1 MACPGIRFIVEN
13 GSKALCMLANC
24 SKGVDAMDE
33 EFAFLMAMLP
43 EGEDDPW
50 QTYPYFLCGV
60 AGHACYL
67 AWLFVFL
74 ATPDFRIMEEVNA
87 GFSVLCHV
95 LFLVGFVLLLVVGW
109 AFSNALSTRRGAIAL
124 LIASFLLGA
133 CAPCVSLAQTAP
145 GVVAAS
151 WVLSGAG
158 GGCLL
163 LLAAPFLSS
172 LRHKRMVLFVA
183 LGLAAG
189 SLLFMGIIYLAPFAK
204 PCALIVVAGLSAGFS
219 LSTHHL
225 IRKNIP
231 FVSSSESKERSC
243 VSWKSS
249 AAVLGNSI
257 CVGFMLYCVSLAID
271 MEWRYGVVGFAA
283 IAAAVVMAMD
293 VYHGERL
300 NEETQLKLFLPGVV
314 CGFFPMLFFGSWGI
328 LLGCVALVLVFSMQ
342 FITNLGAVAENVYL
356 FKLSAVRSFSA
367 WRLWNLAGMMAGYVA
382 GFAAFGLI
390 GRDGD
395 DASTSVLFAL
405 LALLV
410 VLATFFY
417 QNRYPSLMPERVEDK
432 REESQRGKWMAKCER
447 FAASNDLSPR
457 EKEILVMLAKGHDT
471 DFIQEKLF
479 ISKSTIKSH
488 TYNIYKK
495 AGVHSRKELM
505 NLIKEVELPSDSPK
519 RSKSIK
525 SVSVHA

>member
-1 MACPGIRFIVEN
+1 MLCASSYVESRLDVL
-13 GSKALCMLANC
+13 GVLENC

-33 EFAFLMAMLP
+33 EFAFLVAMLP

-67 AWLFVFL
+67 AWLFTFL
-74 ATPDFRIMEEVNA
+74 ATPDFRIAEYVDV
-87 GFSVLCHV
+87 GFSVLLHV
-95 LFLVGFVLLLVVGW
+95 LFLAGFMAMLLLGW
-109 AFSNALSTRRGAIAL
+109 VFSNSFSTHGGSVFLACASL
-124 LIASFLLGA
+124 LCGA
-133 CAPCVSLAQTAP
+133 CASCVSLAQASF
-145 GVVAAS
+145 GVIAVS
-151 WVLSGAG
+151 WVLSGMG

-172 LRHKRMVLFVA
+172 LRHKRTVLFVS

-189 SLLFMGIIYLAPFAK
+189 ALLFMGAMYLAALAK
-204 PCALIVVAGLSAGFS
+204 LFALIVIAGLSAGLS
-219 LSTHHL
+219 LSTHRL
-225 IRKNIP
+225 IEKNIP
-231 FVSSSESKERSC
+231 FVSSSESKERSR

-249 AAVLGNSI
+249 AAVAGNSI
-257 CVGFMLYCVSLAID
+257 CVGFMLYCVSLAIGV
-271 MEWRYGVVGFAA
+271 EWRYGVVGFAA
-283 IAAAVVMAMD
+283 IAAAVIMAMD

-300 NEETQLKLFLPGVV
+300 NEEMQLKLFLPGVV

-328 LLGCVALVLVFSMQ
+328 LLGCIVFVLVFSMQ

-367 WRLWNLAGMMAGYVA
+367 WRLWNLAGMMVGYAA
-382 GFAAFGLI
+382 GFAAFGVI
-390 GRDGD
+390 GRDGGNT
-395 DASTSVLFAL
+395 STLVVFAL

-410 VLATFFY
+410 MLATFFY
-417 QNRYPSLMPERVEDK
+417 QNRYPSLMPELTED
-432 REESQRGKWMAKCER
+432 RQEESQRGKWMAKCES
-447 FAASNDLSPR
+447 FCDANDLSPR
-457 EKEILVMLAKGHDT
+457 EREILVMLAKGHDT

-505 NLIKEVELPSDSPK
+505 NLIKEVELSKGSPK
-519 RSKSIK
+519 RSKSAK
-525 SVSVHA
+525 GVVSRV

>member
-1 MACPGIRFIVEN
+1 MADVSIFSLRSR
-13 GSKALCMLANC
+13 GSCMLSCVAVC
-24 SKGVDAMDE
+24 VFGDARFSHHGRGECGVFRAVPR
-33 EFAFLMAMLP
+33 FVSC
-43 EGEDDPW
+43 GVRN
-50 QTYPYFLCGV
+50 GV
-60 AGHACYL
+60 AGGLDVFECPFNASGRYCLARRVFSFRCVRSVCFACSNSSRSGCRL
-67 AWLFVFL
+67 LGVLGCGWWLL
-74 ATPDFRIMEEVNA
+74 I
-87 GFSVLCHV
+87 
-95 LFLVGFVLLLVVGW
+95 VVG
-109 AFSNALSTRRGAIAL
+109 
-124 LIASFLLGA
+124 
-133 CAPCVSLAQTAP
+133 
-145 GVVAAS
+145 AA
-151 WVLSGAG
+151 V
-158 GGCLL
+158 
-163 LLAAPFLSS
+163 LSS
-172 LRHKRMVLFVA
+172 LCHKRMVLFAA

-189 SLLFMGIIYLAPFAK
+189 SLLFMGIMYLAPFAK
-204 PCALIVVAGLSAGFS
+204 PCALVVVAGLSAGFS

-225 IRKNIP
+225 IRRNIP

-300 NEETQLKLFLPGVV
+300 NEETQLRLFLPGVV

-367 WRLWNLAGMMAGYVA
+367 WRLWNLVGMMAGYVA
-382 GFAAFGLI
+382 GFAAFGFI
-390 GRDGD
+390 GRDGG
-395 DASTSVLFAL
+395 DASTSVLFGL
-405 LALLV
+405 LALFV

-417 QNRYPSLMPERVEDK
+417 QNRYPSLMSERIEDK

-447 FAASNDLSPR
+447 FAISNDLSPR

-505 NLIKEVELPSDSPK
+505 NLIKEVELPSDPPK

-525 SVSVHA
+525 GVSVHA